1 MVRDTSPSAAALG
14 IKSALNSVEHFMTNQ
29 AYAALAKT
37 LEHAAH
43 GHFRS
48 FQRYELADQTWVAV
62 ICVSPREAAS
72 AIDEKTDSLR
82 LEARVSVQMMSQLLR
97 PERIVK
103 DVAAL
108 NAVTAAAQQIDLFV
122 EEVWSNRD
130 VLM

>member
-14 IKSALNSVEHFMTNQ
+14 IKSALDSVEQFMTDK
-29 AYAALAKT
+29 ADAVLAKT

-48 FQRYELADQTWVAV
+48 LQRYELEGQTWVAV
-62 ICVSPREAAS
+62 IQISPREAAS
-72 AIDEKTDSLR
+72 ALDDKTDSLH
-82 LEARVSVQMMSQLLR
+82 LQARVSVQMMSQLLR

-122 EEVWSNRD
+122 EEVWSSRE
-130 VLM
+130 VQV